1 VEFESGADCGRFTV
15 EGAQEEVRSVQADD
29 PRLDP
34 RSVPSVATFVEVAE
48 KLSKL
53 REHLDQVVAA
63 LNAPTEEWTHEQG
76 DVALGGRFR
85 RARNPGNRLRCHE
98 CGRIGT
104 KEEPG
109 WTLRL
114 CGDDELHACCSDC
127 DTYLSGN
134 GA

>member
-1 VEFESGADCGRFTV
+1 M
-15 EGAQEEVRSVQADD
+15 EGSQEEVGSVQADD
-29 PRLDP
+29 PRLGAGSAP
-34 RSVPSVATFVEVAE
+34 TVATFGEVAE

-63 LNAPTEEWTHEQG
+63 LNAPTEEWAHEQG
-76 DVALGGRFR
+76 AVALGGRFR
-85 RARNPGNRLRCHE
+85 RGRNAGNRLRCHE
-98 CGRIGT
+98 CGRIGS

-114 CGDDELHACCSDC
+114 CGDDELHTCCSDC
-127 DTYLSGN
+127 DAYLSGN